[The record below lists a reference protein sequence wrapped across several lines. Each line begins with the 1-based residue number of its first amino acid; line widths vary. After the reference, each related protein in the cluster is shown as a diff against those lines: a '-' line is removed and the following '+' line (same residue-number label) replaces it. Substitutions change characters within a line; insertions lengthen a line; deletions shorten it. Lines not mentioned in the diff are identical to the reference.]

1 MPGEKRRVK
10 RSRSHRETCG
20 RGPRRRPGFG
30 AGDPCLGG
38 PAASC
43 SCPIGHCLAP
53 VDVISMRDSKPGT
66 RPPVPGAPD
75 AIASAGSR
83 AGLRAGG
90 QPSCLCHD
98 ESRRF
103 WAKGRRL
110 LRRQSP
116 GCGRGPW
123 PAGTPGRR
131 VVSPP
136 RPPPLSTPFRSSR
149 SFWKFLLRLARP
161 ELRAGGGG
169 CVGASGFPGL
179 KNVYAKKHA
188 LSDICLRGG
197 LRRLWAGGRLSHLS
211 QPSLSWAFPAA
222 PAQLPTGQA
231 DAHGPPGQRR
241 PSGGKQRAPATACVA
256 RGPLGANPQ
265 TAGTVGPWCPCHRR
279 GEHVPTAADAHRP
292 SPPVT

>member
-1 MPGEKRRVK
+1 MTGDRPFLSPLGQSRNSLSSDPKSLPYFVLHCAGKSPPQTLPGEKRRVK

-136 RPPPLSTPFRSSR
+136 PRPPS
-149 SFWKFLLRLARP
+149 ARP
-161 ELRAGGGG
+161 SAL
-169 CVGASGFPGL
+169 PG
-179 KNVYAKKHA
+179 
-188 LSDICLRGG
+188 
-197 LRRLWAGGRLSHLS
+197 
-211 QPSLSWAFPAA
+211 
-222 PAQLPTGQA
+222 
-231 DAHGPPGQRR
+231 
-241 PSGGKQRAPATACVA
+241 PSGSSFCA
-256 RGPLGANPQ
+256 
-265 TAGTVGPWCPCHRR
+265 
-279 GEHVPTAADAHRP
+279 
-292 SPPVT
+292 

>member
-1 MPGEKRRVK
+1 M
-10 RSRSHRETCG
+10 CG

-53 VDVISMRDSKPGT
+53 VDVISTRDSKPGT

-136 RPPPLSTPFRSSR
+136 PPAPPQ
-149 SFWKFLLRLARP
+149 
-161 ELRAGGGG
+161 
-169 CVGASGFPGL
+169 
-179 KNVYAKKHA
+179 HA
-188 LSDICLRGG
+188 LPLFQVLLEVPSALSPARAPCWGRGLCWCLGVPRAEE
-197 LRRLWAGGRLSHLS
+197 RVCQEARTKRHLS
-211 QPSLSWAFPAA
+211 PRRPAPSLGRGSVK
-222 PAQLPTGQA
+222 
-231 DAHGPPGQRR
+231 
-241 PSGGKQRAPATACVA
+241 PSVTAISELGIS
-256 RGPLGANPQ
+256 RGSS
-265 TAGTVGPWCPCHRR
+265 
-279 GEHVPTAADAHRP
+279 TAADWP
-292 SPPVT
+292 G

>member
-1 MPGEKRRVK
+1 MLSPLQEAGPGSGQVD
-10 RSRSHRETCG
+10 SLPVCATMSHAG
-20 RGPRRRPGFG
+20 SGPRAVVCSDGSPQAAAG
-30 AGDPCLGG
+30 ALGQRALQ
-38 PAASC
+38 AAEW
-43 SCPIGHCLAP
+43 CLAP
-53 VDVISMRDSKPGT
+53 P
-66 RPPVPGAPD
+66 
-75 AIASAGSR
+75 
-83 AGLRAGG
+83 
-90 QPSCLCHD
+90 
-98 ESRRF
+98 
-103 WAKGRRL
+103 
-110 LRRQSP
+110 
-116 GCGRGPW
+116 
-123 PAGTPGRR
+123 
-131 VVSPP
+131 
-136 RPPPLSTPFRSSR
+136 PPPLSTPFRSSR

-179 KNVYAKKHA
+179 KNVYAKKRA